1 MRVPFADP
9 STYQPLI
16 NTTLTALEAATPPL
30 MLAQAQAVKQTLI
43 DALYTMKRTAPITVT
58 VSVGSKT
65 FDGSDEAM
73 ATMNEQIALSA
84 AAASTT
90 GLVAQINNLI
100 SLLNIDMSTLKTN
113 FNRLSGIDHKRGFG
127 SHMDVE
133 REHRSSDAAA
143 AGGYPAVSG
152 SGVTGGPF
160 PWLPLG
166 ATATVNLTLA
176 DLTTIVNAAI
186 TRRQSVRRHARQQ
199 EGGGRRARHD
209 PRRHRL

>member
-1 MRVPFADP
+1 
-9 STYQPLI
+9 
-16 NTTLTALEAATPPL
+16 
-30 MLAQAQAVKQTLI
+30 
-43 DALYTMKRTAPITVT
+43 
-58 VSVGSKT
+58 
-65 FDGSDEAM
+65 M

-113 FNRLSGIDHKRGFG
+113 FNRLSGMTISADLGAIWTW
-127 SHMDVE
+127 SENTVPVTPPPP
-133 REHRSSDAAA
+133 

-176 DLTTIVNAAI
+176 DLTNHRERGGHAPAI
-186 TRRQSVRRHARQQ
+186 GRRHAREQ